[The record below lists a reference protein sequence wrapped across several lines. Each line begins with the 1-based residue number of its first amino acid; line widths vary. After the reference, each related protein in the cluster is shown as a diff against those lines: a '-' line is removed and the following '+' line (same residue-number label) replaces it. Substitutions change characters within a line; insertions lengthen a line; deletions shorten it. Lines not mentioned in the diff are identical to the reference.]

1 MVFEIKRENGLIFAV
16 DTVDIKE
23 IGEHETGGAY
33 IFFNDGSFLLLE
45 QDYETVKS
53 FFNSCVKTSDF
64 DFVSS
69 GFTLMSKQKYERI
82 RFGTCRKRF
91 FNLYGR
97 RF

>member
-69 GFTLMSKQKYERI
+69 GFTLMSKQKYKQLKI
-82 RFGTCRKRF
+82 GKRCIK
-91 FNLYGR
+91 GKQI
-97 RF
+97 